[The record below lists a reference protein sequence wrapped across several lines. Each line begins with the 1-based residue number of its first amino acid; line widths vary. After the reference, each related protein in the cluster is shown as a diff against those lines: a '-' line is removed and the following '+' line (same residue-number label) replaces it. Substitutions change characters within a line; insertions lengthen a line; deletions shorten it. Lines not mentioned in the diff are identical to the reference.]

1 MMTIQLPRVCYG
13 FFFSSR
19 LVRRP
24 VRTKGKKQM
33 EKEGAEIVSSACKF
47 LSSEGM
53 NGLYKS
59 LNLDEIRFLV
69 ERESDFGAL
78 IERPHWSVGKIDFSN
93 ADD

>member
-13 FFFSSR
+13 FFLSSR
-19 LVRRP
+19 LVHRP
-24 VRTKGKKQM
+24 VRIKGKMQM

-59 LNLDEIRFLV
+59 LTIDEFRFLV
-69 ERESDFGAL
+69 ERENVFWAL